1 MGKIKKFLFN
11 NRKKEEPEEP
21 TVILESWSPLC
32 DIQAF
37 VEKSSTAYYFYLWV
51 NPSSDNPV
59 MKPCWICNR
68 IKAKDDIDYDAMNN
82 GTAPMMP
89 SSFVKHDRNGINLA
103 EDKLSVVWFEEGD
116 GAALLENE
124 KIICVIPSWADRNF
138 YGYAKYADGTAPFA
152 WGLYD
157 AYNVMSKRVE
167 RSQKYWNYMDID
179 YFTALQENHLTS
191 LQSFFGEYEKYFAID
206 NNQFPPKALI
216 TGSKDNINYAFT
228 LGLSAL
234 CQPEIERYF
243 EEDDYLD
250 FRRIELSFACT
261 DNFKNSS
268 EHMKLL
274 SYMSA
279 QTTLPW
285 RALTWLGNGHTIP
298 CNAIDG
304 FSAVLLLN
312 SNVYNDID
320 NPVYKNFL
328 GERINNLW
336 LVPLTS
342 AEYEFAQSNS
352 SEELLDKYS
361 GNFNDLVVFDGHAK
375 FL

>member
-89 SSFVKHDRNGINLA
+89 SSFVKHDINGINLA

-157 AYNVMSKRVE
+157 AYDVMSKRVE
-167 RSQKYWNYMDID
+167 RSQKYWNYMDTD

>member
-59 MKPCWICNR
+59 MKPCQICNR
-68 IKAKDDIDYDAMNN
+68 IKAKDDID
-82 GTAPMMP
+82 
-89 SSFVKHDRNGINLA
+89 F
-103 EDKLSVVWFEEGD
+103 
-116 GAALLENE
+116 
-124 KIICVIPSWADRNF
+124 
-138 YGYAKYADGTAPFA
+138 
-152 WGLYD
+152 
-157 AYNVMSKRVE
+157 
-167 RSQKYWNYMDID
+167 
-179 YFTALQENHLTS
+179 FTTLQENHLTS